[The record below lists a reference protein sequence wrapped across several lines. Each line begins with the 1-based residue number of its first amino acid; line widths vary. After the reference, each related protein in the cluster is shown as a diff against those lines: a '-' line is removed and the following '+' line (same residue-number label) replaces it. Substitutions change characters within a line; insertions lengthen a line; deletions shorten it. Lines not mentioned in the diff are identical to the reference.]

1 MLSEFIYFLLK
12 IKLEIYDFELYSRK
26 RIKESIYAFKKLKN
40 IFFYFK
46 IGVSRRGTHF
56 QEAFKKCSTLRHK
69 QKYRNTVFIDYFNRK
84 CNYYRNR
91 YYIVVVHRQHLY
103 CFIIIIFTS
112 KKEKKYSRGH
122 ISATWSQILDVYNS
136 DAEITSFF
144 FQ

>member
-26 RIKESIYAFKKLKN
+26 RIKESIYTFKRLKN

-91 YYIVVVHRQHLY
+91 YYIVVVHRQHLQLY
-103 CFIIIIFTS
+103 NYYFYLKKRKKSTPADISPRRDLRYSMFTIVTL
-112 KKEKKYSRGH
+112 R
-122 ISATWSQILDVYNS
+122 
-136 DAEITSFF
+136 
-144 FQ
+144 